1 MVQDVNSAD
10 LQELVKSSAVPVVVD
25 FWAVWCGPCRAQGP
39 IIDKWAESLGD
50 KVSVV
55 KLNVDDNGDYAT
67 QLGITSIPTIIAF
80 AGGKEIARGVGVQ
93 DEASLNDMLSKA

>member
-1 MVQDVNSAD
+1 MVQDMNSAD

-39 IIDKWAESLGD
+39 IIDKWAEGLGD
-50 KVSVV
+50 KVNVV

-67 QLGITSIPTIIAF
+67 QLGITSIPTIVTF
-80 AGGKEIARGVGVQ
+80 SGGKEIARGVGVQ